1 MFGMRFPILV
11 FKSPHKIVVNCGCI
25 SSSIS
30 SIASVAYSSGMFL
43 LVNDDVG
50 GRYMLI
56 TFMRS
61 LLGNIIFVCIPYS
74 LP

>member
-11 FKSPHKIVVNCGCI
+11 FKSPHKIVVSCGCI
-25 SSSIS
+25 PSRMS
-30 SIASVAYSSGMFL
+30 SIASVAFSSGMFL
-43 LVNDDVG
+43 FVNNDVG
-50 GRYMLI
+50 GRYILI

-74 LP
+74 LH